1 MNSFESFLQRIL
13 TIGLLIT
20 SSILFAQTNASIQ
33 HDGETRTF
41 VYYTPSGWNVN
52 QQLPVLYVL
61 HGLTQTGAGVMNI
74 TDFNTIAE
82 DNNFIVCYPDGMN
95 NAFNANMNLTVSS
108 ADDLGFMEALV
119 VYFEQNLN
127 TDPLRR
133 YLCGFSNGGF
143 MSHKLACESSF
154 CFAAIATVA
163 GNMSDTVFAN
173 CSPNHLTSVLHIH
186 GTGDPVVS
194 YNGSAS
200 TGESVDAVMEKWRT
214 FLNCDLSP
222 SMTTKPNNN
231 VFDLSYPEKY
241 TYTSCGNYSLE
252 LIKIINGGHQWPGIA
267 TLVGGLGNINMDF
280 YSPQTIW
287 DFLANKSCPNTV
299 SAVNTPETLFK
310 VYPNP
315 TSDCIYVD
323 IDDFTGNIS
332 LELFDLQGKFLTS
345 SSNNNLLLS
354 GYSPGA
360 YILKLKYGEIIKK
373 QMVFKK

>member
-1 MNSFESFLQRIL
+1 MRLSFVVFFLF
-13 TIGLLIT
+13 
-20 SSILFAQTNASIQ
+20 SSVILFAQTNASIQ

-214 FLNCDLSP
+214 YLNCDLSP
-222 SMTTKPNNN
+222 NMTTMPNNN